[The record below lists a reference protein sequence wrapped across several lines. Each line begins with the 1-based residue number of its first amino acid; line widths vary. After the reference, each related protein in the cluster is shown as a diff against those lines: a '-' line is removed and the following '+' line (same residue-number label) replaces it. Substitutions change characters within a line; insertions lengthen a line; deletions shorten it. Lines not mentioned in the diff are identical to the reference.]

1 MAGYDPGKA
10 QVYNEAIAQGL
21 DEEQALAAAGITEAE
36 ADSYEIGVDGQITN
50 AGFNIPN
57 RSGST
62 LTTNQVDDD
71 PEIDTPAAFRTVPIS
86 SATTTTSQ
94 QTVTGGTETVTR
106 VTPTTYTDTPQ
117 SLALQASADGIAAQK
132 EQRAAALRAE
142 GKTGAEILRDP
153 EYRSL
158 SQQQQSAEL
167 AVQDAKQ
174 VDQIGQVTVTTTPGA
189 AETFSGPT
197 VDEEFLTTNTGDDP
211 TADQSE
217 LEEFVADSGPV
228 QIAAPAPL
236 TDEEIADYR
245 AQTAIQVNETGAQ
258 FQEAFVSEDAAAAEE
273 AYYRDNPE
281 AVRSVIN
288 APAAQDPT
296 STTQEVDVSDADLFG
311 ADPASTTVS
320 ADDPQANQFVF
331 DENGELLPADSAA
344 AERVL
349 ADQAAPQLDPYEV
362 DGAGIGLTEEEIQAQ
377 DNPILEPDPQL
388 DPYEVDGAG
397 IGLTE
402 EEIQE
407 QDNPTLNSEAIT
419 QAARERAYIQQA
431 LEIQR
436 AQTSGVDWRVKLSLA
451 AGADYLYKD
460 PGLNQQGILW
470 PLAVT
475 NGVVFPYTP
484 TISTSYTANYNTYD
498 LTHSNYRG
506 YFYQNSYVD
515 EITLTAAFTAQDT
528 SEANYLLAVIHFFR
542 SVTKMFYG
550 QDANRG
556 APPPL
561 VFLQGLG
568 EFQFNLHPCVV
579 RTFNYNLPSDVDY
592 IRARVASID
601 GTNLQYRRDRSSVAT
616 NPLSGIFGRLTAA
629 GLKQGALRTPPPP
642 PTLGTGSPTYVPT
655 KMEITI
661 GLLPIQTREQVSKQ
675 FSVKQFASGDL
686 LKGGFW

>member
-1 MAGYDPGKA
+1 MTTREEQARLF
-10 QVYNEAIAQGL
+10 NEAIAQGL
-21 DEEQALAAAGITEAE
+21 TEDQALAAAGITNAE
-36 ADSYEIGVDGQITN
+36 EFTYAFGTGQLEPAALGPPKRPNETIVP
-50 AGFNIPN
+50 AGQSIEY
-57 RSGST
+57 GDE
-62 LTTNQVDDD
+62 DDD
-71 PEIDTPAAFRTVPIS
+71 EDEVISRTTPVS
-86 SATTTTSQ
+86 SSVTTTSQ
-94 QTVTGGTETVTR
+94 ETVTGGSVTTTR
-106 VTPTTYTDTPQ
+106 VTPTTYKDTTQ
-117 SLALQASADGIAAQK
+117 SNALQAEADALAAQK

-142 GKTGAEILRDP
+142 GKTGAEILRDS
-153 EYRSL
+153 EYRAL
-158 SQQQQSAEL
+158 SRQQQ
-167 AVQDAKQ
+167 AKESEVYNAKE
-174 VDQIGQVTVTTTPGA
+174 VDQVGAVTVVTTPGA
-189 AETFSGPT
+189 DQTSSGPT
-197 VDEEFLTTNTGDDP
+197 VDEQQLTTNTGDDP
-211 TADQSE
+211 TAEQGE
-217 LEEFVADSGPV
+217 LTEFVANGGP
-228 QIAAPAPL
+228 IENTEPAP
-236 TDEEIADYR
+236 
-245 AQTAIQVNETGAQ
+245 
-258 FQEAFVSEDAAAAEE
+258 
-273 AYYRDNPE
+273 
-281 AVRSVIN
+281 
-288 APAAQDPT
+288 QD
-296 STTQEVDVSDADLFG
+296 
-311 ADPASTTVS
+311 
-320 ADDPQANQFVF
+320 NQFVF

-349 ADQAAPQLDPYEV
+349 AEQAEPV
-362 DGAGIGLTEEEIQAQ
+362 D
-377 DNPILEPDPQL
+377 DDPQANQFVFDENGEL
-388 DPYEVDGAG
+388 IPADSAAAEQVLAEQADPQPDPYEVDGAG

-407 QDNPTLNSEAIT
+407 QDNPNLNGEAIT

-451 AGADYLYKD
+451 SGADYLYKD

-515 EITLTAAFTAQDT
+515 EITLTATFTAQDT

-592 IRARVASID
+592 IRARVASIN